1 MERSV
6 LSQLAAARS
15 LAALE
20 KPEEVEVLV
29 RAVARAVEAWNLT
42 GQEAADLFDVPLAT
56 WNRMKAGTFKGK
68 LDRDKVTRAS
78 LIIGIYKG
86 LRLLFNGPLTYG
98 WPKTGNS
105 GPLFGGRPPLAVM
118 IAGGIPA
125 LMSVRQHI
133 DALRGGL

>member
-1 MERSV
+1 MERDV

-15 LAALE
+15 LVALE

>member
-1 MERSV
+1 MERNV
-6 LSQLAAARS
+6 LPQFAAARS

>member
-1 MERSV
+1 MERDV

-42 GQEAADLFDVPLAT
+42 GQEASDLFDVPLAT